1 MICISTPATIG
12 TSPEIVLVAPRR
24 PKLLCIND
32 SSASCLALTRELCVY
47 EIDVLNAPHGMQGYW
62 LAMSEKPDII
72 VMDVMI
78 DPAEAGQVLEC
89 LKKDAETASIPVIA
103 LAERMEPG
111 LEDKLQR
118 LGADFVQ
125 PLDVPFEEIKACITQ
140 HVRLRPKAAN

>member
-1 MICISTPATIG
+1 M
-12 TSPEIVLVAPRR
+12 
-24 PKLLCIND
+24 
-32 SSASCLALTRELCVY
+32 Y

-62 LAMSEKPDII
+62 LAMSEKPDVI

-125 PLDVPFEEIKACITQ
+125 PLDVPFEKIKACITQ